1 MAQIFISHKSENAKE
16 ALAIKQWLKDNGW
29 GDVFL
34 DLDGKSGI
42 NQGERWKIALRNAK
56 ESCEAVLCLVS
67 PAWLESNECQNEYR
81 YAEEYDKKIF
91 YALIKPCDTQKLHS
105 EWQRCELFVDNDLAQ
120 KTIDFKFGEIPIK
133 YAFRSDGLERLR
145 SGLEKARIGAK
156 YFPWP
161 PDKDKDRAPYRGLKP
176 LEAIDAAVFFGRDVE
191 ILEGMETLLDM
202 RRKGIE
208 HLLVILG
215 ASGSGKSSFMSAG
228 LLPRLERAG
237 REFFP
242 MQAIRPSNS
251 VLFGDEGLASALAQ
265 AFDSVGLKK
274 SLGSIEQQLDNGPQ
288 GFNGLLTDLEQ
299 QLKNRNAD
307 EPDSL
312 PPSIVIPI
320 DQAEELFNLDSASGE
335 SEKFFAMLASQLTET
350 EASGKRRPIVLL
362 TIRSDRHDHL

>member
-161 PDKDKDRAPYRGLKP
+161 PTRIKTARPTGGLSRWKLSMLRSSSGGTWKFWKAWKP
-176 LEAIDAAVFFGRDVE
+176 CSICA
-191 ILEGMETLLDM
+191 
-202 RRKGIE
+202 
-208 HLLVILG
+208 
-215 ASGSGKSSFMSAG
+215 GK
-228 LLPRLERAG
+228 
-237 REFFP
+237 
-242 MQAIRPSNS
+242 
-251 VLFGDEGLASALAQ
+251 AL
-265 AFDSVGLKK
+265 
-274 SLGSIEQQLDNGPQ
+274 SIC
-288 GFNGLLTDLEQ
+288 
-299 QLKNRNAD
+299 
-307 EPDSL
+307 
-312 PPSIVIPI
+312 
-320 DQAEELFNLDSASGE
+320 
-335 SEKFFAMLASQLTET
+335 
-350 EASGKRRPIVLL
+350 
-362 TIRSDRHDHL
+362 